1 MMVRVSGGEFSGFVE
16 FSATSLPGGME
27 GIEIFS

>member
-1 MMVRVSGGEFSGFVE
+1 MMVRVSGGEISGIVE
-16 FSATSLPGGME
+16 FSATPLLRWME